1 MTSLKHL
8 ISSIKNYLGH
18 FQKVEKKTT
27 PPQLKQISKKQAN
40 RLVLGGL
47 ICLALISVVSGLRAI
62 SLSSQLSHLQTDL
75 NQVKTLKASEKVPL
89 NNHIDKRLEYYLNSY
104 VWTYFTVYEDS
115 DKQVEQE
122 KRLNHFYLKTPDLK
136 AQGQVRYPSEIISA
150 QLLTINDHTAT
161 YKVSYKETKTIDK
174 KSESTEKTIGFNIP
188 YQKQKRKFYVSGL
201 PWYSALEDSQANTSP
216 SQSFLELSSSDDFPA
231 KKRRTLNKFLTIF
244 FDNYTSNQDNLN
256 LIAKKVTILPN
267 TKLKTIDYTYFKK
280 KGQSILAYVQVTFD
294 SEGSTHPE
302 NFTLTLEPKGD
313 SFYVNHLEHHIPIS
327 YAQ

>member
-8 ISSIKNYLGH
+8 ISSIKSYFSH
-18 FQKVEKKTT
+18 FQKIDKKDTH
-27 PPQLKQISKKQAN
+27 PQLKHISKKQAN
-40 RLVLGGL
+40 WLVLGGL
-47 ICLALISVVSGLRAI
+47 ICLTLISVVSRLRAI
-62 SLSSQLSHLQTDL
+62 SLSNRVSHLQTDL
-75 NQVKTLKASEKVPL
+75 NQVKTLKRSERMPSKV
-89 NNHIDKRLEYYLNSY
+89 HIDKRLEYYLNNY

-122 KRLNHFYLKTPDLK
+122 ERLNRFYFKTPDLK

-150 QLLTINDHTAT
+150 QLLTINDDTAT

-174 KSESTEKTIGFNIP
+174 KSETTEKTVGFNIP
-188 YQKQKRKFYVSGL
+188 YQKKNGQFYVSGL
-201 PWYSALEDSQANTSP
+201 PWYSDLEDSQARTNP
-216 SQSFLELSSSDDFPA
+216 SQSFLELSSSDDFPT

-256 LIAKKVTILPN
+256 LIAKKVSVLPN

-280 KGQSILAYVQVTFD
+280 KGQNILAYVQVTFD

-302 NFTLTLEPKGD
+302 NFTLTLEPKGN
-313 SFYVNHLEHHIPIS
+313 SFYVNHLEHDIPIT